1 MCRLRDPITSP
12 AARRLRTG
20 TQRRRGT
27 SRHAAGHLTSEG
39 TFAAHTY
46 DAAGRRTGTTDN
58 GVTWSYAYNA
68 LGQRLKKASPSSVR
82 LFAYDEAGRLLG
94 EYDAAGKLVQ
104 EIVWLDDIPVAS
116 LRLPAGASSGP
127 AEVFYIHADHLNTPR
142 RISRPT
148 DNMVMWQWEPEPF
161 GHALPNENP
170 AGAGP
175 FVFNLRFPGQYF
187 DAESGL
193 FYNYFRDYDP
203 STGRYVQSDPIGL
216 AGGINTYTYVGGNPI
231 SFIDPSGLN
240 PAAGATLGGM
250 VGGPVGA
257 VVGGVIGLG
266 VGLWIGNELGIFSK
280 PPENARDPN
289 GPKAPGKPGE
299 AEGFKDPK
307 GGENWIPNPNP
318 GGGGSSH
325 GWEDDKG
332 RAWCPTGQGGRAHGD
347 PHWDVQR
354 PGGYDNVYP
363 GGKVRPGR

>member
-20 TQRRRGT
+20 SQRCRGT

-203 STGRYVQSDPIGL
+203 SIGRYVQSDPIGL
-216 AGGINTYTYVGGNPI
+216 AGGINPYSYVGGNPI
-231 SFIDPSGLN
+231 SNTDPLGLMGN
-240 PAAGATLGGM
+240 APGRGPYAPGTGPGTIPGQGYAGAAGDFLRNYRDMRDANTI
-250 VGGPVGA
+250 GA
-257 VVGGVIGLG
+257 DKYFHCKANCEAAQRGKQGQQMACLISDGREWFDQNIKGDPASASAADQAANQYGRNQGASSSQSCSQLCAP
-266 VGLWIGNELGIFSK
+266 L
-280 PPENARDPN
+280 RPN
-289 GPKAPGKPGE
+289 GLPA
-299 AEGFKDPK
+299 
-307 GGENWIPNPNP
+307 
-318 GGGGSSH
+318 S
-325 GWEDDKG
+325 
-332 RAWCPTGQGGRAHGD
+332 
-347 PHWDVQR
+347 
-354 PGGYDNVYP
+354 Y
-363 GGKVRPGR
+363 

>member
-27 SRHAAGHLTSEG
+27 SRHAAGNLTSEG

-142 RISRPT
+142 RISRPS
-148 DNMVMWQWEPEPF
+148 DNQVMWQWQGEAF
-161 GHALPNENP
+161 GHSLPDENP
-170 AGAGP
+170 QGAGA
-175 FVFNLRFPGQYF
+175 FANNLRMPGQYF
-187 DAESGL
+187 DAETGL

-203 STGRYVQSDPIGL
+203 SVGRYVQSDPIGL
-216 AGGINTYTYVGGNPI
+216 AGGVNTYGYVGGNPI
-231 SFIDPSGLN
+231 SKVDPRGLDNPGMGPYGPGPCNGCGSGWNEPLIPDLF
-240 PAAGATLGGM
+240 PAACNRHDYCYGTYGRSKWSCDKQFWKDSFAESGPWPILVTPTIYFLG
-250 VGGPVGA
+250 PF
-257 VVGGVIGLG
+257 L
-266 VGLWIGNELGIFSK
+266 F
-280 PPENARDPN
+280 
-289 GPKAPGKPGE
+289 
-299 AEGFKDPK
+299 
-307 GGENWIPNPNP
+307 
-318 GGGGSSH
+318 GGSAYK
-325 GWEDDKG
+325 EAQAAAL
-332 RAWCPTGQGGRAHGD
+332 R
-347 PHWDVQR
+347 
-354 PGGYDNVYP
+354 
-363 GGKVRPGR
+363 

>member
-27 SRHAAGHLTSEG
+27 SRHAAGNLTSEG

-216 AGGINTYTYVGGNPI
+216 VGGINPYTYVGGNPV
-231 SFIDPSGLN
+231 SYTDPEGLRGR
-240 PAAGATLGGM
+240 PLPRTPGYQRDLHEAL
-250 VGGPVGA
+250 
-257 VVGGVIGLG
+257 
-266 VGLWIGNELGIFSK
+266 
-280 PPENARDPN
+280 ENA
-289 GPKAPGKPGE
+289 
-299 AEGFKDPK
+299 
-307 GGENWIPNPNP
+307 
-318 GGGGSSH
+318 
-325 GWEDDKG
+325 ED
-332 RAWCPTGQGGRAHGD
+332 
-347 PHWDVQR
+347 QR
-354 PGGYDNVYP
+354 PNW
-363 GGKVRPGR
+363 RPPSPKNKEDPQQPKQCTPSSDSPPPPTLKEAPPSFSDWKRFFRIK